1 MEPARDPAGVCGL
14 FAERRISRKA
24 AVTATAMITSHTK
37 VTTGHQAAGPCHQP
51 PGHAHRPA
59 GDEAT
64 AGMFAENIRMANK
77 LIDAIEILHRK
88 EKAPYWDGGKQWDA
102 WKSSIVS
109 QIDVR
114 LASLRA
120 ILSDFASRKRATEG
134 VFAGR
139 EVARGIYGSVATT
152 KLLWSYEVTDMSKVP
167 RKYLKLDE
175 DAIKQVMRERYVGT
189 DRPRRKIPG
198 IEWVQKTQL
207 AVS

>member
-1 MEPARDPAGVCGL
+1 MDEEVLSNIPAKPHVAGKEELSPYIDYVGSALLERWKELEPAFNKL
-14 FAERRISRKA
+14 I
-24 AVTATAMITSHTK
+24 AMGQI
-37 VTTGHQAAGPCHQP
+37 
-51 PGHAHRPA
+51 PA